1 MVWEVGPGAAQVF
14 ETELHSGFLG
24 TIPMHS
30 STTRTFIVENPSEQ
44 PAYLEL
50 KALNWFP
57 DEAIKYVKVACD
69 YDESPLLLGEVIE
82 ISINLENL
90 SMDGTIFVS
99 LDIQILVVST

>member
-1 MVWEVGPGAAQVF
+1 
-14 ETELHSGFLG
+14 
-24 TIPMHS
+24 
-30 STTRTFIVENPSEQ
+30 
-44 PAYLEL
+44 
-50 KALNWFP
+50 LNWFP

-99 LDIQILVVST
+99 LSLIHI